1 MGEKVLFSWSGGK
14 DSALGLYE
22 LLKSGR
28 YEVAALLTTVT
39 QGYDRVSMHGIR
51 RELLETQ
58 VEAMG
63 VALEKVYI
71 SKTASNQEYES
82 RMANVLGTYFKAG
95 VRAVAFG
102 DIFLEDLRSHREN
115 NLSRIGMRGLFPL
128 WKRHTGQ
135 LARLFVDRGFKA
147 VVSCVDSEFLGR
159 EFVGREFDR
168 DFLAAL
174 PTGVDPCGENGEFHS
189 FVYDGPVFT
198 KPIPHSRGQIVLRQR
213 RFWYCDLADR

>member
-1 MGEKVLFSWSGGK
+1 MGEKVLVSWSGGK

-22 LLKSGR
+22 LLGSGQ

-58 VEAMG
+58 AQALG

-82 RMANVLGTYFKAG
+82 RMADVLGTYLRAG
-95 VRAVAFG
+95 VRSVAFG
-102 DIFLEDLRSHREN
+102 DIFLEDLRRHREK
-115 NLSRIGMRGLFPL
+115 NLSRIGMRGLFPI
-128 WKRHTGQ
+128 WNRDTGE

-147 VVSCVDSEFLGR
+147 VISCVDSQFLGR
-159 EFVGREFDR
+159 EFAGRDFDS

-174 PTGVDPCGENGEFHS
+174 PGGVDPCGENGEFHS
-189 FVYDGPVFT
+189 FVYDGPVFND
-198 KPIPHSRGQIVLRQR
+198 PIPHSRGQIVLRQQ
-213 RFWYCDLADR
+213 RFWYCDLVA